1 MKSRFENVVY
11 GASNWIGEKLYPKM
25 NDLQE
30 MVARVFIGRILENEE
45 KIKDA
50 LLGNG
55 IIRTFGIIDEDGMVE
70 VDVLLSE
77 IKREIERKGKLV
89 VNIPL
94 IGKLTFSPEDADEL
108 RNYITVV
115 R

>member
-1 MKSRFENVVY
+1 MKCEFEKVVY

-30 MVARVFIGRILENEE
+30 MVARVFIGRVLESEE
-45 KIKDA
+45 QIKNA

-55 IIRTFGIIDEDGMVE
+55 IIRTFGIIDDDGMVD
-70 VDVLLSE
+70 VDALLSD

-108 RNYITVV
+108 HNYIKVV
-115 R
+115 K